1 MKKKISLLIMTMLVN
16 MPVLAATASGAP
28 VKTEGIDCGI
38 FVDIT
43 KPIAKMLMIAAPIL
57 LLVFGTIDFT
67 GAVAA
72 SDEKAMKKAVSNFI
86 KRLIVCVVILILPVL
101 INTLMGWIKFD
112 DLTACW

>member
-1 MKKKISLLIMTMLVN
+1 MKKKISLLIMTLLIN
-16 MPVLAATASGAP
+16 IPVLATTASNAP
-28 VKTEGIDCGI
+28 VKSEGIDCGV

-43 KPIAKMLMIAAPIL
+43 KPIAKILMIIAPIL
-57 LLVFGTIDFT
+57 LLVMGTVDFT

-72 SDEKAMKKAVSNFI
+72 SDEKAMKKATSNFV
-86 KRLIVCVVILILPVL
+86 KRLIICVVILILPVL